1 MSLVQYGRAIKLSH
15 SIFAM
20 PFALGAALL
29 ASREA
34 SVTPVAVALI
44 VVCMVSARSV
54 AMGFNRIVDRDID
67 AVNPRTVDREIPAG
81 RLSVG
86 AAWLYVAGSA
96 LIFVGACAMLNPL
109 VLSLS
114 PVALGIVCLYSLTK
128 RFTAL
133 CHVVLGISLGLAPT
147 GAWLAIVGE
156 YALTPALLSCA
167 VATWVAGFD
176 ILYSCQD
183 EDFDRSQGL
192 RSVPVAMGVA
202 NAMWLSA
209 ALHVV
214 TVACLA
220 ALPFITP
227 LGLWYGVGCALIAGV
242 LVYEHWIVR
251 PGDLSRINK
260 AFFDLNG
267 YVSIVFLLFLGLDV
281 FWG

>member
-20 PFALGAALL
+20 PFAIGAALL

-34 SVTPVAVALI
+34 PLTALAFCLI

-81 RLSVG
+81 KLSVRSAKG
-86 AAWLYVAGSA
+86 YVAGSA

-109 VLSLS
+109 VLALS
-114 PVALGIVCLYSLTK
+114 PVALLIVCGYSLTK

-133 CHVVLGISLGLAPT
+133 CHIVLGVSLALAPT
-147 GAWLAIVGE
+147 GAWLAIVGD
-156 YALTPALLSCA
+156 YAVTPALLSCA
-167 VATWVAGFD
+167 VASWVAGFD

-183 EDFDRSQGL
+183 VAFDRSQGL
-192 RSVPVAMGVA
+192 RSIPVALGVRG
-202 NAMWLSA
+202 AMWLSA
-209 ALHVV
+209 GLHVV
-214 TVACLA
+214 TVGCLA
-220 ALPFITP
+220 ALPSVTP
-227 LGLWYGVGCALIAGV
+227 LGTWYGLGCGLITGV

-251 PGDLSRINK
+251 PNDLSRINK

-267 YVSIVFLLFLGLDV
+267 YVSIVFLVFLGLDV
-281 FWG
+281 LWG

>member
-20 PFALGAALL
+20 PFAIGAALL

-34 SVTPVAVALI
+34 TLTVTAFVLI

-67 AVNPRTVDREIPAG
+67 AINPRTADREIPAG
-81 RLSVG
+81 KLSVR
-86 AAWLYVAGSA
+86 AATAYVVGSA
-96 LIFVGACAMLNPL
+96 LIFVGACALLNPL
-109 VLSLS
+109 VLYLS
-114 PVALGIVCLYSLTK
+114 PVALGVVCLYSLTK

-133 CHVVLGISLGLAPT
+133 CHLVLGVSLALAPT
-147 GAWLAIVGE
+147 GAWLAIVGA
-156 YALTPALLSCA
+156 YDVTPALLSCA

-176 ILYSCQD
+176 ILYACQD
-183 EDFDRSQGL
+183 ESFDRAQGL
-192 RSVPVAMGVA
+192 RSIPVALGVRR
-202 NAMWLSA
+202 AMWLSA

-214 TVACLA
+214 TIGCLA
-220 ALPFITP
+220 ALPIVTS
-227 LGLWYGVGCALIAGV
+227 LGGWYVLGCVLIAAV

-251 PGDLSRINK
+251 PDDLSRINK

-267 YVSIVFLLFLGLDV
+267 YVSIVFLLFLGVDV
-281 FWG
+281 LWG